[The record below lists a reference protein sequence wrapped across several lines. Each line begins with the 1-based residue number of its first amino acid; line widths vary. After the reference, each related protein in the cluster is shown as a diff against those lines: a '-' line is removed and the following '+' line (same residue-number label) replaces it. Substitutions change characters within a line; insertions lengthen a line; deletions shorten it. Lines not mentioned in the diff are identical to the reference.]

1 MQPGIK
7 ILWRISEM
15 KKIGFIGLGNMGLPM
30 ANNISKAGIEVNAFD
45 LSEKALIQAE
55 NLGMSIKQ
63 DSKSVLEDID
73 ALITMLPNGSS
84 VEKIFLEDNLLEVIN
99 KRTLIIESSTIS
111 PGISKKISTIAKNH
125 GISMLDAPVSGGVK
139 GAELGNLTFIVG
151 GSEADLEKGL
161 SLFEIMGDKIFY
173 AGESGSGQIAKLCN
187 NMLLAVHMCG
197 TAETLALGVNNGLDP
212 VVLSEIMKNSSGG
225 NWSLEKYNP
234 YPGVMETA
242 PASENYSGGFLNSLM
257 LKDLKLASELALGS
271 KSTTPMGKLAMQ
283 LYEEMMDDGFGTLDF
298 SSIQKKYL

>member
-1 MQPGIK
+1 
-7 ILWRISEM
+7 M

-30 ANNISKAGIEVNAFD
+30 ANNILKAGIEVNAFD
-45 LSEKALIQAE
+45 LSEKALNQAE

-63 DSKSVLEDID
+63 NSESVLEDID

-84 VEKIFLEDNLLEVIN
+84 VEKIFLDDNLLKGIN
-99 KRTLIIESSTIS
+99 KQTLIIESSTIS
-111 PGISKKISTIAKNH
+111 PEISKKVSKMADNY

-139 GAELGNLTFIVG
+139 GAELGNLTFMVG
-151 GSEADLEKGL
+151 GSESDLQKGS
-161 SLFEIMGDKIFY
+161 SLFKIMGDKIFH
-173 AGESGSGQIAKLCN
+173 AGESGSGQVAKLCN

-234 YPGVMETA
+234 YPGVMKTA
-242 PASENYSGGFLNSLM
+242 PASEDYSGGFLNTLM
-257 LKDLKLASELALGS
+257 LKDLNLVSELALQS
-271 KSTTPMGKLAMQ
+271 ESSTPMGKLALQ
-283 LYEEMMDDGFGTLDF
+283 LYEEMKDQGFGTLDF

>member
-1 MQPGIK
+1 
-7 ILWRISEM
+7 M

-30 ANNISKAGIEVNAFD
+30 ANNISKTGIEVNAFD
-45 LSEKALIQAE
+45 LSEKALKQAE

-111 PGISKKISTIAKNH
+111 PEISKKISTIAKNY

-151 GSEADLEKGL
+151 GSQADLEKGL
-161 SLFEIMGDKIFY
+161 SLFKIMGDKIFY

-197 TAETLALGVNNGLDP
+197 TAETIALGVNNGLDP

-283 LYEEMMDDGFGTLDF
+283 LYEEMMDEGFGTLDF

>member
-1 MQPGIK
+1 
-7 ILWRISEM
+7 M

-73 ALITMLPNGSS
+73 ALITMLPNGNS

-111 PGISKKISTIAKNH
+111 PEISKKISTIAKNH

-151 GSEADLEKGL
+151 GSQADLEKGL

-283 LYEEMMDDGFGTLDF
+283 LYEEMKDDGFGTLDF

>member
-1 MQPGIK
+1 
-7 ILWRISEM
+7 M

-45 LSEKALIQAE
+45 LSEKALIHAE

-63 DSKSVLEDID
+63 DSKGVLEDID

-151 GSEADLEKGL
+151 GSQADLEKGL
-161 SLFEIMGDKIFY
+161 SLFKIMGDKIFY

-197 TAETLALGVNNGLDP
+197 TAETIALGVNNGLDP

>member
-1 MQPGIK
+1 
-7 ILWRISEM
+7 M

-30 ANNISKAGIEVNAFD
+30 ANNILKAGIEVNAFD
-45 LSEKALIQAE
+45 LSEKALKKAE

-63 DSKSVLEDID
+63 NSESVLEDID

-84 VEKIFLEDNLLEVIN
+84 VEKIFLDDNLLEGIN
-99 KRTLIIESSTIS
+99 KQTLIIESSTIS
-111 PGISKKISTIAKNH
+111 PEISKKVSKMAKKY

-139 GAELGNLTFIVG
+139 GAELGNLTFMVG
-151 GSEADLEKGL
+151 GSESDLQKGS
-161 SLFEIMGDKIFY
+161 SLFKIMGDKIFY

-234 YPGVMETA
+234 YPGVMKTA
-242 PASENYSGGFLNSLM
+242 PASEDYSGGFLNTLM
-257 LKDLKLASELALGS
+257 LKDLNLVSELALQS
-271 KSTTPMGKLAMQ
+271 ESSTPMGKLALQ
-283 LYEEMMDDGFGTLDF
+283 LYEEMKDQGFGTLDF

>member
-1 MQPGIK
+1 
-7 ILWRISEM
+7 M

-30 ANNISKAGIEVNAFD
+30 ANNISKTGIEVNAFD
-45 LSEKALIQAE
+45 LSEKALKQAE

-111 PGISKKISTIAKNH
+111 PEISKKISTIAKNY

-151 GSEADLEKGL
+151 GSQADLEKGL
-161 SLFEIMGDKIFY
+161 SLFKIMGDKIFY

-197 TAETLALGVNNGLDP
+197 TAETIALGVNNGLDP

-242 PASENYSGGFLNSLM
+242 PSSENYSGGFLNSLM

-283 LYEEMMDDGFGTLDF
+283 LYEEMMDEGFGTLDF

>member
-1 MQPGIK
+1 
-7 ILWRISEM
+7 M

-30 ANNISKAGIEVNAFD
+30 ANNISKTGIEVNAFD
-45 LSEKALIQAE
+45 LSENALKQAE

-125 GISMLDAPVSGGVK
+125 GISMLAAPVSGGVK

-151 GSEADLEKGL
+151 GSQADLEKGL
-161 SLFEIMGDKIFY
+161 SLFKIMGDKIFY

-197 TAETLALGVNNGLDP
+197 TAETIALGVNNGLDP

-242 PASENYSGGFLNSLM
+242 PSSENYSGGFLNSLM